1 MAEACQHPQ
10 IKARNMIVEVSHPQQ
25 GQQQQ
30 IGCPIKFSGYQTQY
44 HQTGSTMGADGQHIL
59 QDLGLNEQQINNLIA
74 QGAVKL

>member
-30 IGCPIKFSGYQTQY
+30 IGCPIKFSGYQT
-44 HQTGSTMGADGQHIL
+44 GSTMGADGQHIL